1 MKVFPF
7 MSNYRREL
15 RIGAD
20 IRKKR
25 KNRKSNRVCREN
37 EKGARGSRSSVE
49 EGIGGYEE
57 TSR

>member
-1 MKVFPF
+1 MKVFLF

-25 KNRKSNRVCREN
+25 KSRKSNRVCREN
-37 EKGARGSRSSVE
+37 EKGARESRSNVE
-49 EGIGGYEE
+49 EGTGGYEK

>member
-1 MKVFPF
+1 ML
-7 MSNYRREL
+7 NYRREL

-20 IRKKR
+20 IRKKS

-49 EGIGGYEE
+49 ESTGEYEE